1 MSITNKNDNFHFI
14 DIENINNNYEKYLSL
29 FVKIKFCSQ
38 IKELFKKLSQC
49 INLKI
54 LVIEGPVF
62 NFKFSKKIMNLTK
75 LEEIIIIPPKEHN
88 RFENK
93 FNINDS
99 CLDYISNL
107 PNIRH
112 ICINGYYIKNI
123 SKSIK
128 NCKNTLTHLDLQD
141 NNIITELPDELFEC
155 TNLKYLDIS
164 ENYIHKINK
173 NIHKLEKLNYL
184 NILQKNIEMGHGKIP
199 NEIGGLFN
207 LTHFKSIIDGSFKKH
222 YKHDNK
228 ILVTLSSY
236 FNPSCLDKNITH
248 LNILD
253 MYNSGYT
260 GNFEYLDNL
269 PENLIHLKINPL
281 LVKLQ
286 NLPISLKTLSIT
298 IKKDYDIENN
308 IKLPFGCQL
317 EIEYIEDN
325 PIFNDSAFF

>member
-1 MSITNKNDNFHFI
+1 MSITNKNDNFYFV
-14 DIENINNNYEKYLSL
+14 DIENINNNYEKYVSL
-29 FVKIKFCSQ
+29 FVKIKLVAQ
-38 IKELFKKLSQC
+38 LKKLFKKLSEC
-49 INLKI
+49 INLKL
-54 LVIEGPVF
+54 LVIEGHVL

-75 LEEIIIIPPKEHN
+75 LEEIIIIPPKECD

-93 FNINDS
+93 FIINDS
-99 CLDYISNL
+99 CLDFIVNL

-112 ICINGYYIKNI
+112 ICINGYNIKNI

-128 NCKNTLTHLDLQD
+128 NCKNTLTYLDLYD
-141 NNIITELPDELFEC
+141 NIITELPDELFEC
-155 TNLKYLDIS
+155 KNLKYLDIS
-164 ENYIHKINK
+164 KNYIHKINK
-173 NIHKLEKLNYL
+173 NIHKLENLNYL
-184 NILQKNIEMGHGKIP
+184 NILQKNGNISQIKIP
-199 NEIGGLFN
+199 NEIAGLFN
-207 LTHFKSIIDGSFKKH
+207 LIQLKSIINAHFKSH
-222 YKHDNK
+222 YEYDNK
-228 ILVTLSSY
+228 IIVTLSSY
-236 FNPSCLDKNITH
+236 FNPSCLNKNITH

-253 MYNSGYT
+253 MYKSGYT
-260 GNFEYLDNL
+260 GNFAYLDNL

-286 NLPISLKTLSIT
+286 NLPISLKTLSIA